1 MKTKI
6 CFFLLALF
14 FSMTLVAQPPQKFKY
29 QGVVRDNNGIPM
41 SNKDIALRISL
52 LQGSETGTEVYVEKH
67 NTKTNQLGLFNI
79 DIGSGQAVS
88 GKFSEIDW
96 SRNNYFQKVEIDTT
110 ASGINFIY
118 MGTSQFLSVPYAL
131 SAENSLNAQHA
142 LYSDTA
148 LFSYAKGYSG
158 IWVYDNPDMEYTFST
173 LGYMERDYMIE
184 VWGGGGGGCY
194 YTSDGNTFPLM
205 GGGGGG
211 YAKSILHLPAGFTCS
226 IKVGAGGHSGSY
238 QGVSGGNSSF
248 GTLVSADG
256 GKGPVLEID
265 LFEEVV
271 TSISIGIG
279 GEGHGQ
285 MNINGESAYTY
296 EDSYYGK
303 GGNSPNGGY
312 GGSMDAWRN
321 EDNGIVGVDG
331 GAPGGG
337 GYSKGNGANG
347 RVVVYLP

>member
-79 DIGSGQAVS
+79 DIGSGQAVN
-88 GKFSEIDW
+88 GKFSEIVW

-110 ASGINFIY
+110 ASGNNFIY

-158 IWVYDNPDMEYTFST
+158 MWVYDNPDMEYTFST
-173 LGYMERDYMIE
+173 LGYLERDYMIE

-194 YTSDGNTFPLM
+194 STPEGETIPLM

-226 IKVGAGGHSGSY
+226 IKVGAGGLSGSS

-256 GKGPVLEID
+256 GKGPVVEID
-265 LFEEVV
+265 WLEEML
-271 TSISIGIG
+271 IYFSIGIG

-285 MNINGESAYTY
+285 MNITGESAYSE
-296 EDSYYGK
+296 EDFSCGK
-303 GGNSPNGGY
+303 GGNSPNGGF
-312 GGSMDAWRN
+312 GGSMDAWK
-321 EDNGIVGVDG
+321 GSVVGGVDG